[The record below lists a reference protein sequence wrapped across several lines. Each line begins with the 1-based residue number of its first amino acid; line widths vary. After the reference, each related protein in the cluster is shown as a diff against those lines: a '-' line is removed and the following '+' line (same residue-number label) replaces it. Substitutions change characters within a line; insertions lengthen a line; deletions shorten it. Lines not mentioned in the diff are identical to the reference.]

1 MFQNRQLLI
10 ATKHQKEHV
19 IAPLLEEALGV
30 TCIVNHGFDTDSL
43 GTFTGEVERLL
54 NPLEAAREKCRLALQ
69 QSNCTLAVASEGS
82 FGPHP
87 VYYFVPADEELLLFV
102 DTLQNIEIVVR
113 EVNTETNFSSSN
125 VYTKDELLAF
135 AMQAGFPSHALVLR
149 SPTTDAGVFHKG
161 IQDEATLLQL
171 FDELHEKYNT
181 VVVQTDMRAMYNP
194 TRMQVIKRAAEKL
207 VQKIKS
213 LCPQCNMPGF
223 GITDAT
229 TGLVCS
235 LCGTPTNSVRSY
247 IYVCA
252 HCAFTKEEMYPHG
265 KEKEDPGYCN
275 VCNP

>member
-10 ATKHQKEHV
+10 ATKHHKERV
-19 IAPLLEEALGV
+19 IAPILEEALGV
-30 TCIVNHGFDTDSL
+30 SCIVNNVFDTDTL
-43 GTFTGEVERLL
+43 GTFTGEVERTLD
-54 NPLEAAREKCRLALQ
+54 PLEAAREKCRQALQ
-69 QSNCTLAVASEGS
+69 HSNLNLAVASEGS

-87 VYYFVPADEELLLFV
+87 LYYFVPANEELLLFM
-102 DTLQNIEIVVR
+102 DTQHNIEILVR
-113 EVNTETNFSSSN
+113 ELSTETNFSSSD
-125 VYTKDELLAF
+125 VCTKEELLAF
-135 AMQAGFPSHALVLR
+135 AEQARFPSHALILR
-149 SPTTDAGVFHKG
+149 SPSDDSPVFYKG
-161 IQDEATLLQL
+161 MQDEATLLQL
-171 FDELHEKYNT
+171 FDALHKKYNT

-252 HCAFTKEEMYPHG
+252 HCAFTKEELYPHG

-275 VCNP
+275 ICNP

>member
-10 ATKHQKEHV
+10 ATKHNKERV

-30 TCIVNHGFDTDSL
+30 TCVVNDTFDTDTL
-43 GTFTGEVERLL
+43 GTFTGEVERTLD
-54 NPLEAAREKCRLALQ
+54 PLATAREKCLRALQ
-69 QSNCTLAVASEGS
+69 HSNCNLAVASEGS

-87 VYYFVPADEELLLFV
+87 LYYFVPADEELLLFM
-102 DTLQNIEIVVR
+102 DTLHNIEIVVR
-113 EVNTETNFSSSN
+113 EISTETNFSSSN
-125 VYTKDELLAF
+125 VQTAEELLVF
-135 AMQAGFPSHALVLR
+135 AKQAGFPSHALILR
-149 SPTTDAGVFHKG
+149 NPDNEPAFIHKG

-171 FDELHEKYNT
+171 FERLHAQFNT

-194 TRMQVIKRAAEKL
+194 TRMEVIKQAAQKL
-207 VQKIKS
+207 LKKINS
-213 LCPQCNMPGF
+213 LCPQCQMPGF
-223 GITDAT
+223 GKTDAT

-235 LCGTPTNSVRSY
+235 LCGSPTHSVRSY

-252 HCAFTKEEMYPHG
+252 HCAFTKEELYPHG